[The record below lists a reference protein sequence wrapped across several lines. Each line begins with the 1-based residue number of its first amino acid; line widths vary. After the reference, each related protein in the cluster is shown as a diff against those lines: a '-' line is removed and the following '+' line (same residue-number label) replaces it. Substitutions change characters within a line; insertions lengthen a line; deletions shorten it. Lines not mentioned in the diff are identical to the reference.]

1 MKKESQNEE
10 FQTISD
16 IDRSER
22 INRGFEKIIELV
34 NVLGQMDNFVYDR
47 TKNFIRK
54 LNTMYDM
61 DENEIIRYRK
71 SDSKI
76 I

>member
-1 MKKESQNEE
+1 LSRNLLKKESQNEE

-61 DENEIIRYRK
+61 DENEIIR
-71 SDSKI
+71 
-76 I
+76 

>member
-1 MKKESQNEE
+1 LKKESHNEE

-54 LNTMYDM
+54 LNTIYDM
-61 DENEIIRYRK
+61 DENEIIR
-71 SDSKI
+71 
-76 I
+76 